1 MQPQRKLTI
10 ILIFIFIAISIFLI
24 ATKSLLAKWGIDNN
38 LLLSGNGILFIISM
52 AVFFIQ
58 RKALQHSN
66 PNVFLRSVMAG
77 MMIKMFTCATAVVVY
92 FLISGKD
99 FNSAAV
105 LIFMGLYIIY
115 LVAEV
120 GAIMK
125 LNKKPNA

>member
-10 ILIFIFIAISIFLI
+10 ILIFIFITISIFLL
-24 ATKSLLAKWGIDNN
+24 ASKSLLVKWGIDNN

-58 RKALQHSN
+58 RKALNHSN

-77 MMIKMFTCATAVVVY
+77 MMIKMFTCATAVVIY

>member
-10 ILIFIFIAISIFLI
+10 LLIFIFVAISIFLI
-24 ATKSLLAKWGIDNN
+24 AGKNLLAKWGIDNN
-38 LLLSGNGILFIISM
+38 LLLSGNGLLFIISM

-58 RKALQHSN
+58 RKALDHSN

-77 MMIKMFTCATAVVVY
+77 MMIKMFTCAIAVVVY
-92 FLISGKD
+92 FLISEKD
-99 FNSAAV
+99 FNSTTV